1 MGPGGTG
8 SGFDSSCV
16 DYVIHVYL
24 FLFIFILFF
33 NLFYFFIRL
42 MGESNGA
49 VVIFSLLIC
58 IHFVRCENR
67 KWCPA

>member
-24 FLFIFILFF
+24 FLFYFILFF

-42 MGESNGA
+42 MGNQTGR
-49 VVIFSLLIC
+49 LLFFPC
-58 IHFVRCENR
+58 
-67 KWCPA
+67 

>member
-24 FLFIFILFF
+24 FLFLFILFF

-42 MGESNGA
+42 MGNQTGGCYFFLA
-49 VVIFSLLIC
+49 NLYPFCTL
-58 IHFVRCENR
+58 
-67 KWCPA
+67 